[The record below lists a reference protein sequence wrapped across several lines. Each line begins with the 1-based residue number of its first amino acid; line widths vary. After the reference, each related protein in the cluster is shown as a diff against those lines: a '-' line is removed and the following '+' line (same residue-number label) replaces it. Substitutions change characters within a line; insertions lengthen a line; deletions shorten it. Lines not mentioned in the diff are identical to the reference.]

1 MKDTTPSMFDCGPE
15 LRSVKTLG
23 PDEAEAGPDPNEA
36 PALRGIGRP
45 ACWSAPT
52 PPESLLSGIYAAAAA
67 RALGVLA
74 RKPVEQSPGGE
85 SS

>member
-1 MKDTTPSMFDCGPE
+1 MKDTTPSFFECGPE
-15 LRSVKTLG
+15 LRSVRTLR
-23 PDEAEAGPDPNEA
+23 PDEAEAGPDPHEA

-67 RALGVLA
+67 RALGVLT
-74 RKPVEQSPGGE
+74 RRPVDQPPRGR